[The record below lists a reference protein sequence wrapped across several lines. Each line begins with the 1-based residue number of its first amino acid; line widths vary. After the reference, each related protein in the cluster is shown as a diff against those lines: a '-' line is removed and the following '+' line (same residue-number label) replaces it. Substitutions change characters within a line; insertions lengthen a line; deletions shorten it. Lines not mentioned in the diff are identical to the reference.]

1 MMSDFYPISP
11 LVGITNT
18 SYAAQAGVMDEKWAV
33 RIVRGKK
40 ILAEKTIPDLDLE
53 NMVGVAYGHI
63 RVEGLSRHAV
73 AQMAGRLMQFSRR
86 YQTSGVCPNYEVP
99 DLVYDDGTTVASAS
113 SSAAD
118 ESGIGGPSSEES
130 EALPELR
137 VGEIPDIPRTIS
149 DDAWAASTEAHAALI
164 GEMAAYGASL
174 PEGHLDAM
182 FSRVADAMIRYWAA
196 SDPSDPGTAIKKF
209 GALIQSCAVESQLP
223 KTGTQRATV
232 ETQNCDVLRICRA
245 MDPNVD
251 RIPPAYPCAFH
262 EAIAKRLSE
271 ISGMKISVNTSS
283 TGCIV
288 SFSFE

>member
-1 MMSDFYPISP
+1 MSDFYPISP

-18 SYAAQAGVMDEKWAV
+18 SYAAQAGVMNEMWAI

-40 ILAEKTIPDLDLE
+40 ILAEKTIPDLELE

-99 DLVYDDGTTVASAS
+99 DLAYDDGTTLASIAASAEVD
-113 SSAAD
+113 A
-118 ESGIGGPSSEES
+118 SGIGAPPADEA
-130 EALPELR
+130 EALPEMR
-137 VGEIPDIPRTIS
+137 IGEIPAIPRTIGE
-149 DDAWAASTEAHAALI
+149 DAWSASVEAHAAMI
-164 GEMAAYGASL
+164 GEMAAYGSTL
-174 PEGHLDAM
+174 PKGHLDAM
-182 FSRVADAMIRYWAA
+182 FDRAADELIRYWAA
-196 SDPSDPGTAIKKF
+196 SNPDDPAAAIKKF
-209 GALIQSCAVESQLP
+209 GAMIQACAVESQLP

-232 ETQNCDVLRICRA
+232 ETQNCDVLRICKA
-245 MDPNVD
+245 MDPDVN

-262 EAIAKRLSE
+262 ETIARKLSE
-271 ISGMKISVNTSS
+271 LSGMKISVNTSS

-288 SFSFE
+288 SFAFE